1 MENVED
7 KIEKFEQRNTLEVVP
22 LGEDPNWLKE
32 MKAKEQ
38 SSVLLIR
45 TAVEKGYDPAF
56 ISQLMDL
63 QERNDKRI
71 AEQAYVKSMANFKK
85 NPPKIDKDRH
95 VQYDTQKG
103 RVDYR
108 HASLANVTEKISS
121 ALGEN
126 GLSASWK
133 TEQENGVIKVTC
145 SITHEL
151 GHGEST
157 SLSGAADLTGSKNP
171 IQAVGS
177 TISYLQRYTL
187 LALTGLATHDM
198 DDDGKGSDP
207 PPEGSNDFISEA
219 QLATLVKKVKESK
232 INEKAF
238 LKSLG
243 VETLSELP
251 VSKFNNALIPLNARI
266 KQNK

>member
-1 MENVED
+1 MDVEEKVENFT
-7 KIEKFEQRNTLEVVP
+7 KRNTLEVVP

-207 PPEGSNDFISEA
+207 QIEGSNDFISEA
-219 QLATLVKKVKESK
+219 QLKDLIKEK
-232 INEKAF
+232 EAVGMTDKLF
-238 LKSLG
+238 LRSLK
-243 VETLSELP
+243 VETLSVLP
-251 VSKFNNALIPLNARI
+251 ANKFKFAMGILKAR
-266 KQNK
+266 KGQ

>member
-198 DDDGKGSDP
+198 DDDGKGVDIDD
-207 PPEGSNDFISEA
+207 DFITKE
-219 QLATLVKKVKESK
+219 QLKTLTDKMAETDMT
-232 INEKAF
+232 ETLF
-238 LKSLG
+238 LRSLK
-243 VETLSELP
+243 VETLSALP
-251 VSKFNNALIPLNARI
+251 TSKFDFAMGILKAR
-266 KQNK
+266 KAKK

>member
-1 MENVED
+1 MDVEEKVENFT
-7 KIEKFEQRNTLEVVP
+7 KRNTLEVVP

-207 PPEGSNDFISEA
+207 QIEGSNDFISEA
-219 QLATLVKKVKESK
+219 QLKDLIKEKEAVGMTDKLFLRSLK
-232 INEKAF
+232 ID
-238 LKSLG
+238 
-243 VETLSELP
+243 VLSELP
-251 VSKFNNALIPLNARI
+251 ANKFKFAMGILKAR
-266 KQNK
+266 KGQ

>member
-1 MENVED
+1 MDVEEKVENFT
-7 KIEKFEQRNTLEVVP
+7 KRNTTEIVP

-38 SSVLLIR
+38 ESVSLIR

-71 AEQAYVKSMANFKK
+71 AEQAYVKAMANFKK

-157 SLSGAADLTGSKNP
+157 SLSGAADLTGSKNA

-198 DDDGKGSDP
+198 DDDGIESDN
-207 PPEGSNDFISEA
+207 PEGGGDFISPE
-219 QLATLVKKVKESK
+219 QLATLVKKVEQSK

-251 VSKFNNALIPLNARI
+251 VSKFNKALIPLNARI

>member
-1 MENVED
+1 MDVEEKVENFT
-7 KIEKFEQRNTLEVVP
+7 KRNTTEIVP

-38 SSVLLIR
+38 ESVSLIR

-71 AEQAYVKSMANFKK
+71 AEQAYVKAMANFKK

-157 SLSGAADLTGSKNP
+157 SLSGSADLTGSKNP

-198 DDDGKGSDP
+198 DNDGMGSSHQSESD
-207 PPEGSNDFISEA
+207 DFISPK
-219 QLATLVKKVKESK
+219 QLKELVKEKEAVGMTDKLFLRSLKVD
-232 INEKAF
+232 
-238 LKSLG
+238 
-243 VETLSELP
+243 VLSELP
-251 VSKFNNALIPLNARI
+251 ANKFKFAMGILKAR
-266 KQNK
+266 KGN

>member
-1 MENVED
+1 MEKVDE
-7 KIEKFEQRNTLEVVP
+7 KIDAFQKRNTMEVVP
-22 LGEDPNWLKE
+22 LGEDPKWLKE

-38 SSVLLIR
+38 SSVSLIR

-71 AEQAYVKSMANFKK
+71 AEQAYVKAMANFKK

-103 RVDYR
+103 RVDYH

-133 TEQENGVIKVTC
+133 TEQQNGNIKVTC

-151 GHGEST
+151 GHSENT
-157 SLSGAADLTGSKNP
+157 SLSGAADLTGSKNA

-198 DDDGKGSDP
+198 DDDGQTSQDVECITDK
-207 PPEGSNDFISEA
+207 
-219 QLATLVKKVKESK
+219 QLSTILDMIADKEVDQTK
-232 INEKAF
+232 F
-238 LKSLG
+238 LKWLKVDAPEHILAKDYG
-243 VETLSELP
+243 
-251 VSKFNNALIPLNARI
+251 KALTALKA
-266 KQNK
+266 KK